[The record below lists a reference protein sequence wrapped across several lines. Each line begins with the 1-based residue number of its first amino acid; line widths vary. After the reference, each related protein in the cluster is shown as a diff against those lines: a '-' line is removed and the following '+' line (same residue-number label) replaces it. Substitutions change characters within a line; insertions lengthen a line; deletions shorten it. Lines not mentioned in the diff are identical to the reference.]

1 MKRPPRSLRSLPPEG
16 AQSVGRGG
24 PSRLTTHKLGTLAI
38 HAGQPPDPAT
48 GAVITPI
55 YATST
60 YAQQSPGVHK
70 GLDYGRSHNPTRW
83 AYEKCV
89 AALES
94 GTDAFAFSSG
104 MATTATVLELLDSG
118 SHVVALDDLY
128 GGTRRLFERVRKRSA
143 GLSFTYLPFTG
154 PQDLESAVRPDTRMI
169 WVESPSNPLLKL
181 VDLEAVA
188 RFAKSRNLLAV
199 IDNTFA
205 SPWCQRPLEL
215 GFDVVVHSATKYLNG
230 HSDVISGVCIT
241 ASKALAEKLGFLQN
255 AIGSVPSPFDSFLV
269 TRGLKTLAVRMERH
283 CDNALA
289 IAERLSKHP
298 KIEAVIYPGLS
309 SHPQHA
315 LARRQMRGFGGMLSI
330 RTRSDLAGTKRFLER
345 CELFALAESLGG
357 VESLIEH
364 PAIMTHASIPADVR
378 ASLGIADNLVRL
390 SVGIEDVDDLA
401 ADLDNALRAI

>member
-1 MKRPPRSLRSLPPEG
+1 M
-16 AQSVGRGG
+16 
-24 PSRLTTHKLGTLAI
+24 THKFGTLAI

-83 AYEKCV
+83 AYERCV

-94 GTDAFAFSSG
+94 GTDAFAFASG

-143 GLSFTYLPFTG
+143 GLSFTYRPFSHRA
-154 PQDLESAVRPDTRMI
+154 DLQPALRPDTKMI
-169 WVESPSNPLLKL
+169 WIESPSNPLLKL

-188 RFAKSRNLLAV
+188 SFAKSRNILSV

-230 HSDVISGVCIT
+230 HSDVIGGVCVT
-241 ASKALAEKLGFLQN
+241 ASKTIAEKLAFLQN
-255 AIGSVPSPFDSFLV
+255 AIGSVPSPFDAFLV

-283 CDNALA
+283 CANAMA
-289 IAERLSKHP
+289 IAERLARHP
-298 KIEAVIYPGLS
+298 KVESVIYPGLA

-315 LARRQMRGFGGMLSI
+315 LAKRQMHGFGGMMSMRI
-330 RTRSDLAGTKRFLER
+330 KGDLAATRRFLER

-378 ASLGIADNLVRL
+378 ASLGITDNLVRL
-390 SVGIEDVDDLA
+390 SVGIEDVDDLG
-401 ADLDNALRAI
+401 ADLEHALGAI

>member
-1 MKRPPRSLRSLPPEG
+1 M
-16 AQSVGRGG
+16 
-24 PSRLTTHKLGTLAI
+24 THKFGTLAI
-38 HAGQPPDPAT
+38 HAGQPPDSAT

-83 AYEKCV
+83 AYERCV

-143 GLSFTYLPFTG
+143 GLSFTYLPFAAAD
-154 PQDLESAVRPDTRMI
+154 DLKSAVRPQTKMI

-188 RFAKSRNLLAV
+188 AFAKSRNILSV
-199 IDNTFA
+199 VDNTFA
-205 SPWCQRPLEL
+205 SPWCQRPLEM
-215 GFDVVVHSATKYLNG
+215 GFDIVVHSATKYLNG
-230 HSDVISGVCIT
+230 HSDVIGGVAIT
-241 ASKALAEKLGFLQN
+241 ASKDLAEKLGFLQN

-283 CDNALA
+283 CANAMA

-298 KIEAVIYPGLS
+298 NVESVVYPGLA
-309 SHPQHA
+309 SHPQNA
-315 LARRQMRGFGGMLSI
+315 LAKRQMRAFGGMLSI
-330 RTRSDLAGTKRFLER
+330 RTKGDLAGTKRFLER

-378 ASLGIADNLVRL
+378 ASLGITDNLVRL

-401 ADLDNALRAI
+401 ADLDRALGAI